1 MKRLIS
7 VFLLTALMTGCA
19 NMNEWLGT
27 SSDIANAAGYSN
39 QSQLVNAVKQTLE
52 ISSTRASSGLSQQGA
67 YLNNPALKIM
77 LPEQFNTI
85 TNTMR
90 QFGMSRY
97 VDSMEKSMNQGAEQA
112 AAVAGD
118 MFIKA
123 VKNMD
128 VNDALGII
136 RGGNTAATDYFRSE
150 TENQLRQEYQPV
162 IRKNLEQ
169 VGFYDEYRRLLDVY
183 NTLPLSKSVNLDLED
198 YVVEQSLNG
207 LFSRVAEEE
216 QNIRAN
222 PLGRGSELIGN
233 IFNANK

>member
-1 MKRLIS
+1 MKRLIP
-7 VFLLTALMTGCA
+7 VFLLTALITGCA
-19 NMNEWLGT
+19 NMHEWLGT
-27 SSDIANAAGYSN
+27 SSDIASAAGYNN
-39 QSQLVNAVKQTLE
+39 QSQLVSAVKQTLE
-52 ISSTRASSGLSQQGA
+52 ISSTRASSGLSQSGA

-77 LPEQFNTI
+77 LPEQFNTL

-90 QFGMSRY
+90 QFGMGRY

-128 VNDALGII
+128 VSDALGII

-150 TENQLRQEYQPV
+150 TENQLRQEYQPI